1 MTADAGSRGDDGERT
16 AALVDRARTVA
27 ERVERLASE
36 AERAREA
43 VADVGE
49 DRVAAAADAHDRAVT
64 MLDRYEERATGT
76 GDFEAYLEFQGR
88 FLGLVEELDD
98 DLPGRESFE
107 EAGEAMDRRR
117 LRKRDFDR
125 AREALAEVERFRN
138 MLDRR
143 TEAAERRRTARHEA
157 RETRETAEE
166 RIAALER
173 TLELGDADLDAP
185 VDRLGEPVGAYNE
198 AVREAFDEFYREAS
212 ARDLFAWLETT
223 ESYPLVDLR
232 RPPRGVREYVAN
244 HAAGEQPVA
253 DLLEYA
259 DYSVSKLAHYVD
271 DPGALRAKVATH
283 RTYLERLSAEPLTVG
298 WPPPDA
304 ERLRWLGEELVA
316 VVGRF
321 ADEATV
327 ARARTV
333 RDLPRE
339 TDYGRLRRAAV
350 ARAELDE
357 TERERLRD
365 GRTAD
370 DLAALREARAALD
383 TALTD

>member
-1 MTADAGSRGDDGERT
+1 VTADAGSRGGDGERT
-16 AALVDRARTVA
+16 TALVDRARTAA

-64 MLDRYEERATGT
+64 LLDRYEERATGT
-76 GDFEAYLEFQGR
+76 GDFEAYLEFQSR
-88 FLGLVEELDD
+88 VLGLVEELDA
-98 DLPGRESFE
+98 DLPGRGSFE

-117 LRKRDFDR
+117 LRERDFDR
-125 AREALAEVERFRN
+125 AREALADVERFRD

-157 RETRETAEE
+157 RETREAVEE

-185 VDRLGEPVGAYNE
+185 VDRLAEPVEAYNE
-198 AVREAFDEFYREAS
+198 AVREAFDEFYRGAS
-212 ARDLFAWLETT
+212 ARDLFAWLETA

-259 DYSVSKLAHYVD
+259 DYSASKLAHYVD

-339 TDYGRLRRAAV
+339 TDYGRLRRTAV

-357 TERERLRD
+357 GERERLRD
-365 GRTAD
+365 GQVAD
-370 DLAALREARAALD
+370 DLAALREVRTALD
-383 TALTD
+383 TALTG